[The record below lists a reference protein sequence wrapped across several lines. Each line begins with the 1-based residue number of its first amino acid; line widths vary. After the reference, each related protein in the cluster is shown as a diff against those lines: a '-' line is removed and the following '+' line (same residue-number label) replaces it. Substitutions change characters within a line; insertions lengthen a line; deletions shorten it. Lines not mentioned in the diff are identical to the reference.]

1 MHICVCINGTH
12 YSGIHHV
19 SSSSLLAWARSQQHG
34 KAERAKNL
42 FREMK
47 KLYQAGNEH
56 LRPNVVAYNA
66 VMNACAFTNGDVH
79 ESNRA
84 VEIAHGVLKDLEQ
97 SRFGTP
103 DQVTYGTFLK
113 VCSTQMA
120 DCDSRD
126 KVIEMLFKKCCKDG
140 QVGTMVLQQLKGV
153 AKNDHFVRLT
163 GRGNWEDIKLEELP
177 SDWSRNVVEGKGPRR
192 RRRYD
197 KPGGNKLK

>member
-1 MHICVCINGTH
+1 
-12 YSGIHHV
+12 
-19 SSSSLLAWARSQQHG
+19 
-34 KAERAKNL
+34 
-42 FREMK
+42 MK

-84 VEIAHGVLKDLEQ
+84 VEIAHAILRDLEQ
-97 SRFGTP
+97 SEFGSP

-126 KVIEMLFKKCCKDG
+126 KVIEMLFRKCCKDG
-140 QVGTMVLQQLKGV
+140 QVGNMVLQQLKTV

-163 GRGNWEDIKLEELP
+163 GRAIWEEIKLEELR
-177 SDWSRNVVEGKGPRR
+177 SEWWRNVVEEKGPRR
-192 RRRYD
+192 KRRYD